1 MGLKVE
7 LRRGDLRKQELGRHG
22 LGGMVGFRI
31 SIVEWRDFVK
41 AGLLS
46 VKAGLL
52 SVPEQLSVE
61 GLACNDLQF
70 C

>member
-7 LRRGDLRKQELGRHG
+7 LRRGGLRKQELCRHG
-22 LGGMVGFRI
+22 LGVMVGFI
-31 SIVEWRDFVK
+31 VSIVEWRDFVK

-46 VKAGLL
+46 V
-52 SVPEQLSVE
+52 PEQLPVE

>member
-1 MGLKVE
+1 MDLKVE

-22 LGGMVGFRI
+22 LGVMVGFRI

-46 VKAGLL
+46 V
-52 SVPEQLSVE
+52 PEQLPVE

>member
-22 LGGMVGFRI
+22 LWVMVGFRA
-31 SIVEWRDFVK
+31 SIVEWREFVE
-41 AGLLS
+41 
-46 VKAGLL
+46 AGLL
-52 SVPEQLSVE
+52 SVPEQLPVE

>member
-22 LGGMVGFRI
+22 LGVMVGFRI

-41 AGLLS
+41 SWVVICSRATAS
-46 VKAGLL
+46 
-52 SVPEQLSVE
+52 
-61 GLACNDLQF
+61 
-70 C
+70 